1 MPCAGVNT
9 PRSEAPLARRFRH
22 TCVWAMSRGAWP
34 RTLPATWTRSVCSG
48 STCIFLRGGT
58 CRCAVGLKIS
68 TCNNNMPS
76 CRSRYAGALATLVWH
91 DAVVHAQFNANC
103 VSLVL
108 VSLGAC
114 RSAAA
119 RTRRAAA
126 ADGRGTPGGG
136 ARSYLRAGAVAEFRV
151 RRRPGTSRPRTC
163 VRGQGRRLV
172 NLAIGYVTARLAA
185 LARDGAAT
193 RSQPMWRTLHHTGV
207 SHLLEQ
213 PCGTQ
218 HGQGHGGWATFAP
231 AHRAVTGGR
240 PRPASEVHVVEA
252 DTTVAQPTDA
262 SYRPR

>member
-1 MPCAGVNT
+1 MPCFLQTHVTSAVHVVVSWAGSALGAPFVFLLRSDLLQIARRPATMPCAGVNT

-34 RTLPATWTRSVCSG
+34 RTLPATWTRSVRSG
-48 STCIFLRGGT
+48 CTCIFLRGGT
-58 CRCAVGLKIS
+58 CRCAVGLQIS
-68 TCNNNMPS
+68 TCNNDNMPS
-76 CRSRYAGALATLVWH
+76 CRSRHAGALATLAWH

-163 VRGQGRRLV
+163 VRGLGRRRV
-172 NLAIGYVTARLAA
+172 NVAI
-185 LARDGAAT
+185 
-193 RSQPMWRTLHHTGV
+193 
-207 SHLLEQ
+207 
-213 PCGTQ
+213 
-218 HGQGHGGWATFAP
+218 
-231 AHRAVTGGR
+231 
-240 PRPASEVHVVEA
+240 
-252 DTTVAQPTDA
+252 
-262 SYRPR
+262 